1 MILSKIQAQSIRNQL
16 KGQICACFFAIYLF
30 LVLMNSLQILQSK
43 PAKIILDRTVHSS
56 ASAALIEL
64 NWKTLEVRRF

>member
-43 PAKIILDRTVHSS
+43 TAKIILGQLS
-56 ASAALIEL
+56 
-64 NWKTLEVRRF
+64 